1 MQDSNEL
8 LSIDRLTFSYEE
20 DEKPIFKDL
29 SFQIQKGER
38 ALLLGP
44 SGCGKS
50 SLALCINGLYPEACD
65 ATQTGRISLFQK
77 NIEDFQ
83 AAEKPSL
90 HIGVVFQD
98 PDQQFCM
105 LTVEDEIAFGLEN
118 LQMPK
123 EEMKERI
130 DDVLVKLD
138 LTGLKGQTISAL
150 SGGTKQKVAL
160 ACILAMEPDLIILDE
175 PTSLLDPHSARSFV
189 HMIKEL
195 QEEKGFG
202 LLVIEHQLDEW
213 APWAERTIVLD
224 ASGQKVM
231 DGETPDIFQFRS
243 EELKKIGVAIPHVAA
258 MQESLIAPFTLSKEM
273 LFTQPFPAFKEGKN
287 PPLTEDVLEVNGLSF
302 SRGQRAIFSD
312 ISFSLRAGSLTAVVG
327 PNGTGKST
335 LLSVLARLYKPK
347 SGEIRLFG
355 KPLHSFSENE
365 LRRQMGFV
373 FQNPEHQFVA
383 DTVFGELVFGHK
395 HQKDAAEKA
404 HDLLR
409 RFGLDHVLTHHPFA
423 LSQGQKRRLSVA
435 TMMMHDL
442 KILLLDEPTFGQD
455 AKTAAECMELI
466 ESIQAA
472 GTAVLM
478 ITHDMELVSAF
489 ADNVLVLHDTKLV
502 YQGAPASLFSEQNEI
517 VQQAKL
523 AWPLQYEWLHHKQ
536 QEEHYEPAITN
547 H

>member
-1 MQDSNEL
+1 MQGSNEL

-20 DEKPIFKDL
+20 NEKPIFKDL
-29 SFQIQKGER
+29 TFQLQKGER

-50 SLALCINGLYPEACD
+50 SLGLCINGLYPEACD
-65 ATQTGRISLFQK
+65 AVQTGRISLFQK

-213 APWAERTIVLD
+213 APWVERTIVLD

-231 DGETPDIFQFRS
+231 DGETPDIFQFHS
-243 EELKKIGVAIPHVAA
+243 EELKKIGVAISHVAA
-258 MQESLIAPFTLSKEM
+258 MQESLSAPFTLSKEM
-273 LFTQPFPAFKEGKN
+273 LFTQPVPAFKEGKN
-287 PPLTEDVLEVNGLSF
+287 LPLTEDVLEVNRLSF
-302 SRGQRAIFSD
+302 SRGRRVIFSD
-312 ISFSLRAGSLTAVVG
+312 ISFSLRAGSLAAVIG
-327 PNGTGKST
+327 QNGTGKST

-383 DTVFGELVFGHK
+383 DTVFGELVFGHE

-502 YQGAPASLFSEQNEI
+502 YQGAPARVIFRAE
-517 VQQAKL
+517 
-523 AWPLQYEWLHHKQ
+523 
-536 QEEHYEPAITN
+536 
-547 H
+547 

>member
-1 MQDSNEL
+1 MRDSNEL

-29 SFQIQKGER
+29 SFQLQKGER

-130 DDVLVKLD
+130 DDVIVKLD
-138 LTGLKGQTISAL
+138 LTGLKGQIISAL

-213 APWAERTIVLD
+213 APWTERTIVLD

-231 DGETPDIFQFRS
+231 DGKTPDIFQFRS

-258 MQESLIAPFTLSKEM
+258 MQERLSVPFTLSKEM

-287 PPLTEDVLEVNGLSF
+287 LPLTEDVLEVNGLSF

-312 ISFSLRAGSLTAVVG
+312 ISFSLRARSLTAVVG

-383 DTVFGELVFGHK
+383 DTVFGELVFGHE

-502 YQGAPASLFSEQNEI
+502 YQGAPAPLFSKQDEV

-523 AWPLQYEWLHHKQ
+523 AWPLQYEWMHHKQ
-536 QEEHYEPAITN
+536 QEEHHESAITN

>member
-1 MQDSNEL
+1 MQGSNEL

-29 SFQIQKGER
+29 TFQLQKGER

-65 ATQTGRISLFQK
+65 AAQTGRISLFQK

-138 LTGLKGQTISAL
+138 LTGLKNQTISAL

-175 PTSLLDPHSARSFV
+175 PTSLLDPHSARTFV

-213 APWAERTIVLD
+213 APWVERTIVLD

-258 MQESLIAPFTLSKEM
+258 MQENLSAPFTLSKEM
-273 LFTQPFPAFKEGKN
+273 LFTQPVPAFKEGKN
-287 PPLTEDVLEVNGLSF
+287 LPLTEDVLEVNRLSF
-302 SRGQRAIFSD
+302 SRGQRVIFSD

-327 PNGTGKST
+327 QNGTGKST

-355 KPLHSFSENE
+355 KSLHSFSENE

-373 FQNPEHQFVA
+373 FQNPEHQFVS
-383 DTVFGELVFGHK
+383 DTVFGELVFGHEHHK
-395 HQKDAAEKA
+395 GAGEKA

-435 TMMMHDL
+435 TMMMRDL

-472 GTAVLM
+472 RTAVLM

-502 YQGAPASLFSEQNEI
+502 YQGAPAPLFSEQNEI
-517 VQQAKL
+517 IQQAKL

-536 QEEHYEPAITN
+536 QEEHHEPAITN

>member
-50 SLALCINGLYPEACD
+50 SLALCINGLYPEASD
-65 ATQTGRISLFQK
+65 AAQTGRISLFQK

-138 LTGLKGQTISAL
+138 LTCLKGQTISAL

-213 APWAERTIVLD
+213 APWVERTIVLD

-258 MQESLIAPFTLSKEM
+258 MQESLSAPFTLSKEM

-287 PPLTEDVLEVNGLSF
+287 LPLTEDVLEVNGLSF

-502 YQGAPASLFSEQNEI
+502 YQGAPAPLFSEQNEI
-517 VQQAKL
+517 VRQAKL

-536 QEEHYEPAITN
+536 QEEHHEPAIAN

>member
-1 MQDSNEL
+1 MQGSNEL

-29 SFQIQKGER
+29 TFQLQKGER

-65 ATQTGRISLFQK
+65 AVQTGRISLFQK

-83 AAEKPSL
+83 ASEKPSL

-105 LTVEDEIAFGLEN
+105 FTVEDEIAFGLEN

-138 LTGLKGQTISAL
+138 LTGLKNQTISAL

-175 PTSLLDPHSARSFV
+175 PTSLLDPHSARTFV

-213 APWAERTIVLD
+213 IPWVERTIVLD

-258 MQESLIAPFTLSKEM
+258 MQESLSAPFTLSKEM
-273 LFTQPFPAFKEGKN
+273 LFTQPVPAFKEGKN
-287 PPLTEDVLEVNGLSF
+287 LPLTEDVLEVNRLSF
-302 SRGQRAIFSD
+302 SRGRRVIFSD
-312 ISFSLRAGSLTAVVG
+312 ISFSLRAGSLTAVIG
-327 PNGTGKST
+327 QNGTGKST

-383 DTVFGELVFGHK
+383 DTVFGELVFGHEHHK
-395 HQKDAAEKA
+395 GAAEKA

-455 AKTAAECMELI
+455 AKTAAECMGLI

-478 ITHDMELVSAF
+478 ITHDMELVSTF

-502 YQGAPASLFSEQNEI
+502 YQGAPAPLFSEQNEI

-536 QEEHYEPAITN
+536 QEEHHEPAITN

>member
-65 ATQTGRISLFQK
+65 AAQTGRISLFQK

-213 APWAERTIVLD
+213 APWVERTIVLD

-258 MQESLIAPFTLSKEM
+258 MQENLNVPFTLSKEM
-273 LFTQPFPAFKEGKN
+273 LFTQPFPAFEEGKN
-287 PPLTEDVLEVNGLSF
+287 LPLTEDVLEVNGLSF

-502 YQGAPASLFSEQNEI
+502 YQGAPAPLFSEQNEI

-536 QEEHYEPAITN
+536 QEEHHEPAITN

>member
-1 MQDSNEL
+1 MQGSNEL

-29 SFQIQKGER
+29 TFQLQKGER

-65 ATQTGRISLFQK
+65 AVQTGRISLFQK

-213 APWAERTIVLD
+213 APWVERTIVLD

-258 MQESLIAPFTLSKEM
+258 MQENLSAPFTLSKEM

-287 PPLTEDVLEVNGLSF
+287 LPLTEDVLEVNGLSF

-327 PNGTGKST
+327 QNGTGKST

-502 YQGAPASLFSEQNEI
+502 YQGAPAPLFSEQNEI
-517 VQQAKL
+517 IQQAKL

-536 QEEHYEPAITN
+536 QEEHHEPAITN

>member
-20 DEKPIFKDL
+20 GEKPIFKDL

-65 ATQTGRISLFQK
+65 AAQTGRISLFQK

-138 LTGLKGQTISAL
+138 LTCLKGQTISAL

-175 PTSLLDPHSARSFV
+175 PTSLLDPHSARNFV

-213 APWAERTIVLD
+213 APWVERTIVLD

-258 MQESLIAPFTLSKEM
+258 MQESLSVPFTLSKEV

-287 PPLTEDVLEVNGLSF
+287 LPLTEDVLEVNGLSF

-502 YQGAPASLFSEQNEI
+502 YQGAPAPLFSEQNEI
-517 VQQAKL
+517 VRQAKL

-536 QEEHYEPAITN
+536 QEEHHEPAITN

>member
-65 ATQTGRISLFQK
+65 AAQTGRISLFQK

-138 LTGLKGQTISAL
+138 LTCLKGQTISAL

-213 APWAERTIVLD
+213 SPWVERTIVLD

-258 MQESLIAPFTLSKEM
+258 MQESLSVPFTLSKEM

-287 PPLTEDVLEVNGLSF
+287 LPLTEDVLEVNGLSF

-435 TMMMHDL
+435 TMLMYDL

-502 YQGAPASLFSEQNEI
+502 YQGAPAPLFSEQNEI

-536 QEEHYEPAITN
+536 QEEHYESAIAN

>member
-20 DEKPIFKDL
+20 DEKPIFKEL

-65 ATQTGRISLFQK
+65 AAQTGRISLFQK

-258 MQESLIAPFTLSKEM
+258 MQESLSAPFTLSKEM
-273 LFTQPFPAFKEGKN
+273 LFTQPFPAFKEGKYL
-287 PPLTEDVLEVNGLSF
+287 PLTEDVLEVNGLSF

-502 YQGAPASLFSEQNEI
+502 YQGAPAPLFSEQNEI
-517 VQQAKL
+517 VRQAKL

-536 QEEHYEPAITN
+536 QEEHHEPAITN

>member
-189 HMIKEL
+189 HIIKEL

-258 MQESLIAPFTLSKEM
+258 MQESLSVPFTLSKEM

-287 PPLTEDVLEVNGLSF
+287 LPLTEDVLEVNGLSF

-502 YQGAPASLFSEQNEI
+502 YQGAPAPLFSEQNEI